1 MFVSIHEVSYFAK
14 HCVCVCVCVC
24 VYVFWKCCF
33 LFWIF
38 RFDLCF
44 YRDPLAKEIVQLM
57 TETDKIKTSNN
68 NNNLTGTNQM
78 IPTRDLDSASDIE
91 SSDILMPGFMLI

>member
-14 HCVCVCVCVC
+14 HCVCVCVC

-44 YRDPLAKEIVQLM
+44 YRDMLAKEVVQLM
-57 TETDKIKTSNN
+57 TETDKIKTSINN
-68 NNNLTGTNQM
+68 SEFSNC
-78 IPTRDLDSASDIE
+78 DDDDIKKQYIGE
-91 SSDILMPGFMLI
+91 FRTLSVVVTQ